1 MLTQNTRAAA
11 TALALALERT
21 KLGDDKDLECMQES
35 FCILDLQKKAKA
47 KEIVNMGNERRQKE
61 LKEMLDMFVAE
72 ILHLLSYG
80 PGTDGAE
87 WWRNASM
94 RFLSLPPG
102 DQGV

>member
-1 MLTQNTRAAA
+1 MTQITRAAA
-11 TALALALERT
+11 AALSLTLERT

-35 FCILDLQKKAKA
+35 FRILDLQKKAKME
-47 KEIVNMGNERRQKE
+47 EIANMASERRQKE
-61 LKEMLDMFVAE
+61 LEEMLDMFVAE

-87 WWRNASM
+87 WWRNASE

-102 DQGV
+102 DQGL